1 WANHPEPPDSVCRVA
16 GPSPSLSL
24 ETDMTSE
31 QPRTGRRTLIGT
43 VVSDKMEKTVVV
55 EVTRRVLHGR
65 YHKYMTRRK
74 KYKAHDE
81 TNAILT
87 GAEVVI
93 EERKKGTGEVEA
105 IAGDEDIRQP
115 ETTP

>member
-1 WANHPEPPDSVCRVA
+1 
-16 GPSPSLSL
+16 
-24 ETDMTSE
+24 
-31 QPRTGRRTLIGT
+31 
-43 VVSDKMEKTVVV
+43 VVV

-93 EERKKGTGEVEA
+93 EESRPLSRTKRWVVVEERKKGTGEVEA

>member
-1 WANHPEPPDSVCRVA
+1 
-16 GPSPSLSL
+16 
-24 ETDMTSE
+24 MTSE

-93 EERKKGTGEVEA
+93 EESRPLSRTKRWVVVEERKKGTGEVQSL
-105 IAGDEDIRQP
+105 AGDEDIRQP

>member
-1 WANHPEPPDSVCRVA
+1 
-16 GPSPSLSL
+16 
-24 ETDMTSE
+24 MTSE

-93 EERKKGTGEVEA
+93 EESRPLSRTKRWRLVDVLERA
-105 IAGDEDIRQP
+105 R
-115 ETTP
+115 